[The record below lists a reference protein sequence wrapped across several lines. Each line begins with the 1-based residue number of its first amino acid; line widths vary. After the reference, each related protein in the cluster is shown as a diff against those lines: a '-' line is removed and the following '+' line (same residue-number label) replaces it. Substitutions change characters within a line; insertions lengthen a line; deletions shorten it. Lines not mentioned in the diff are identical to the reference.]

1 MELLR
6 DRNWISW
13 TDLTVNDKFLTMS
26 TYFHKKISHELKSE
40 LVETDDLAEAYV
52 LESETNAKRT

>member
-1 MELLR
+1 ME
-6 DRNWISW
+6 
-13 TDLTVNDKFLTMS
+13 
-26 TYFHKKISHELKSE
+26 FHKKISHELKSE